1 MCFILVL
8 SLNGSLCCVFN
19 FLCTFQERNVVLPD
33 LYLVFLVSGVDLPI
47 TGSSHSLLVCY
58 INILVIIP
66 LCDIYVSKTF
76 TYVCALAV
84 FNCFS
89 NQLQSNC

>member
-33 LYLVFLVSGVDLPI
+33 LYLLFLVSGVDLPI
-47 TGSSHSLLVCY
+47 TGSSHSL
-58 INILVIIP
+58 
-66 LCDIYVSKTF
+66 
-76 TYVCALAV
+76 
-84 FNCFS
+84 
-89 NQLQSNC
+89 